1 MKTVRL
7 AAIAVVVASATGCAT
22 QGQDLKP
29 VAASELT
36 TPVFRPWKTEN
47 PTLKIA
53 NEKPLQFAPN
63 ATAADKLF
71 AVLGMPSFAQIG
83 PGGVRNAYLQQA
95 SPDQVKQAISATAR
109 PSAGYNN
116 DGSMIAFNAIGGGV
130 GAAGLALTVLGD
142 NGFDPRTKMG
152 FMFCFEKKSDTST
165 LEEAGVRCA
174 SKLNDVVN
182 ATLQP
187 TVRVQKLDFAQV
199 RDGFVKTPTGSK
211 LGEIFIGTK
220 GGYLVDG
227 YAPVDRGGYPA
238 RLVAIP
244 FYSEVGSGVGKM
256 IGANLGEVNAADFA
270 AALREHLP
278 KDMAFYLPDGTNPA
292 AAY

>member
-36 TPVFRPWKTEN
+36 APAFRPWKTEN

-142 NGFDPRTKMG
+142 SGFDPRTKMG
-152 FMFCFEKKSDTST
+152 YMFCFEKKSETRS
-165 LEEAGVRCA
+165 LEDAGARCA

-187 TVRVQKLDFAQV
+187 TVRLQRLDFGQV
-199 RDGFVKTPTGSK
+199 RNGYVDTPMGKK

-220 GGYLVDG
+220 GGYAVDG

-244 FYSEVGSGVGKM
+244 FYSEVGSGVSKM
-256 IGANLGEVNAADFA
+256 VGATIGEVSAADFA
-270 AALREHLP
+270 AALRAHLP
-278 KDMAFYLPDGTNPA
+278 KDMAFYLPDGQNPA
-292 AAY
+292 AVY